1 MLFLACAAIHTYYT
15 YFLTASCLNSKLLR
29 HIFIYCLIQVFKLL
43 SYLDIGKIHIAPFD
57 SRQCLK
63 CQIFSTAT
71 ICSLP
76 SPSPIIPFFFAFVPI
91 FSRGNACYAGKFF
104 CLITRV
110 ANRTQSN
117 SNRSID
123 FEWGSLIF
131 FFLIRWGGRLVGF
144 ERGGGGHYAKK
155 YGKKN
160 IPGVPGYPKSTA
172 LRALRYPLCPIIL
185 WLLTA

>member
-1 MLFLACAAIHTYYT
+1 MMLFLACASIHTYYT

-29 HIFIYCLIQVFKLL
+29 HIFIYYPIQVFKLL

-63 CQIFSTAT
+63 CQIFFTAT

-76 SPSPIIPFFFAFVPI
+76 PPPSFLFFFAFVPI

-123 FEWGSLIF
+123 FEWGPLIF
-131 FFLIRWGGRLVGF
+131 FFFKSGGEAGWWDL
-144 ERGGGGHYAKK
+144 RGGGNTMPKNTASKWGQAKK
-155 YGKKN
+155 IYQEYLDIQN
-160 IPGVPGYPKSTA
+160 PPH
-172 LRALRYPLCPIIL
+172 
-185 WLLTA
+185 

>member
-1 MLFLACAAIHTYYT
+1 MMLFLACAAIHTYYT

-63 CQIFSTAT
+63 CQIFFTAT
-71 ICSLP
+71 ISSLP
-76 SPSPIIPFFFAFVPI
+76 SPSPIIPFFFCFRPNFLSWKRLLRRQI
-91 FSRGNACYAGKFF
+91 F

-123 FEWGSLIF
+123 FEWGPF
-131 FFLIRWGGRLVGF
+131 FFF
-144 ERGGGGHYAKK
+144 
-155 YGKKN
+155 
-160 IPGVPGYPKSTA
+160 
-172 LRALRYPLCPIIL
+172 II
-185 WLLTA
+185 

>member
-63 CQIFSTAT
+63 CQIFFTAT

-76 SPSPIIPFFFAFVPI
+76 PPPSFLFFFAFVPI

-117 SNRSID
+117 SNRGEAGWWD
-123 FEWGSLIF
+123 L
-131 FFLIRWGGRLVGF
+131 
-144 ERGGGGHYAKK
+144 RGGGEHYAKK
-155 YGKKN
+155 YGFKVGPGKKN

>member
-1 MLFLACAAIHTYYT
+1 MLQSTCTYYT

-131 FFLIRWGGRLVGF
+131 FFLNQVGREAGG
-144 ERGGGGHYAKK
+144 
-155 YGKKN
+155 
-160 IPGVPGYPKSTA
+160 I
-172 LRALRYPLCPIIL
+172 
-185 WLLTA
+185 